1 MKTSYISAIVIV
13 LVVVVA
19 AGAYYYV
26 STQQPAQKQF
36 KVAAIFTTPLEEPWN
51 NIMYQALVQA
61 QDQLGINFTYVEN
74 VGTSDEPGVAL
85 NYINNGYNLV
95 IPDSWGFWSS
105 TDNLSRVYPAIYF
118 GEGSGLSTD
127 FSKGNLLLFDSYLQ
141 ESSYVAGYVGA
152 MVSNTSKL
160 GVVAAYQSA
169 GDVDDLINGFIA
181 GARAENPSCN
191 ITVAYINSWYDPA
204 AAQTVAQSM
213 IASGV
218 DVIYG
223 EREGT
228 FQACNVNGVQKA
240 VAFGD
245 YVNQNAEANT
255 TVVGSVVW
263 NNYPMLKAM
272 IQGAESGNFP
282 AGDYYCRM
290 ANNDTYF
297 AWNPYFITHYPAAYA
312 AAQNLVA
319 QIDAGT
325 VMWGNIRGGLQ
336 NSTVITGIMEINGTI
351 ASGATTPLWV
361 PDFATPVP

>member
-1 MKTSYISAIVIV
+1 MKTSYIAAIVIV

-26 STQQPAQKQF
+26 TTQQPAQKQF

-51 NIMYQALVQA
+51 NIMYQALRQA
-61 QDQLGINFTYVEN
+61 NTNLGVNFTYVEN
-74 VGTSDEPGVAL
+74 VAQSDEPGVAL
-85 NYINNGYNLV
+85 NFISSGYNLI

-105 TDNLSRVYPAIYF
+105 TDNLSRANPTVYF

-141 ESSYVAGYVGA
+141 ESSYVAGYVGS

-160 GVVAAYQSA
+160 GVVAAFQSA

-181 GARAENPSCN
+181 GARAQNPNCN

-204 AAQTVAQSM
+204 TAKSVAQSM
-213 IASGV
+213 IASGI

-228 FQACNVNGVQKA
+228 FQACVDANNNTIA

-245 YVNQNAEANT
+245 YVNQNTEMPNV
-255 TVVGSVVW
+255 VVGSVVW
-263 NNYPMLKAM
+263 NNYPMLVSM
-272 IQGAESGNFP
+272 IQGAQNGTFP

-312 AAQNLVA
+312 AAQNLVS
-319 QIDAGT
+319 QIEANHVYWGNTQVMLVNGT
-325 VMWGNIRGGLQ
+325 V
-336 NSTVITGIMEINGTI
+336 VNG
-351 ASGATTPLWV
+351 SNLPLWV
-361 PDFATPVP
+361 PNFSTPNP